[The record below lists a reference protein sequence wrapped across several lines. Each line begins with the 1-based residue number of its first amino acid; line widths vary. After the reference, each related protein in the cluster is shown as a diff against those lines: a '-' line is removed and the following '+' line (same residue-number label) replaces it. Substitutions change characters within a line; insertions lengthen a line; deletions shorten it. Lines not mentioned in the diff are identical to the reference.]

1 MRVATGKVVAGKVI
15 VEGSPFDE
23 GATVTVIAT
32 EGAETFELAPA
43 DEAALL
49 AAIAEA
55 DRGDLLDASEI
66 IAELSRD
73 D

>member
-1 MRVATGKVVAGKVI
+1 MRVATGKVVAGKVV
-15 VEGSPFDE
+15 VEGAPLEE

-32 EGAETFELAPA
+32 EDVETFELTPA
-43 DEAALL
+43 DEVALL
-49 AAIAEA
+49 AAVAEA
-55 DRGDLLDASEI
+55 DRGDLLDASDI